1 MSGKNIMH
9 LFWGIGFVL
18 LQIVI
23 FRHLSISGAEPDVV
37 LLFLLWLATRRDR
50 TSCLLFAAGLGF
62 LQDALLDLWGLH
74 MFSKTLL
81 IMVIYR
87 FLPRQTETRLS
98 IWQVFLTVLI
108 CSILHYL
115 IFMSLGFLVETYA
128 TDAYFLTYWIGNS
141 IYTAM
146 IGSLIY
152 LLSSD

>member
-1 MSGKNIMH
+1 MSSKNIMH

-23 FRHLSISGAEPDVV
+23 FRHLSISGAEPDVI

-50 TSCLLFAAGLGF
+50 TLCLIFAAVLGF

-81 IMVIYR
+81 IMIIYR

-98 IWQVFLTVLI
+98 IWQVFITVLI
-108 CSILHYL
+108 CSVFHYL

-128 TDAYFLTYWIGNS
+128 TDSYFLTYWIGNS